1 MRVTTEQRSGFT
13 QRHTVDFDGR
23 ENWAD
28 PQIDQRYE
36 RTVQRSDITINLRNP
51 VTGWRKPSG
60 YTVLDNSISFEEV
73 EQISYTQRIN
83 TGQIAVSV
91 LSGPCTWI
99 PRFSLPF
106 WQVTNEFDNLTTKA
120 LIKARDQ
127 KVNLALSVLEM
138 HKTIDLVAGR
148 VLQLYNGYRAARKG
162 NFAKAAEHLGVSY
175 KRKGKTQAK
184 NWLELQYGWLPVL
197 SDIKGAYDEMTRVTR
212 NKGLQ
217 FKVTARDKVTHTSVG
232 NSSVYGYDISG
243 EALYLCEAQ
252 AIYWFQVENEWLL
265 TQSAIGLAN
274 PVEIAWELIPF
285 SFVVDWALPVGDY
298 LAALTAQQGLSF
310 MGGTHTF
317 RTTVET
323 TYTSSPWPPESVPN
337 AWGGPQL
344 ITREGT
350 ASVRMR
356 DKSVLRYALSQ
367 KPWPELP
374 SFKNPISTGHA
385 LNALALLRSIF

>member
-1 MRVTTEQRSGFT
+1 MRVTSTSRSGVS
-13 QRHTVDFDGR
+13 QRYNVDFDGTTVYS
-23 ENWAD
+23 D
-28 PQIDQRYE
+28 PQIVERYNH
-36 RTVQRSDITINLRNP
+36 TVQRSDIVHNQRS
-51 VTGWRKPSG
+51 VTGWREPSG
-60 YTVLDNSISFEEV
+60 YRVIDDSISFDDCD
-73 EQISYTQRIN
+73 QIVSTYQVN
-83 TGQIAVSV
+83 TGLTALSV
-91 LSGPCTWI
+91 LSGPCTWV

-120 LIKARDQ
+120 LVKARDQ
-127 KVNLALSVLEM
+127 KVNLALSLLEV

-148 VLQLYNGYRAARKG
+148 VLQLYNGYKAARKG
-162 NFAKAAEHLGVSY
+162 NLKKAAEHLGVSFH
-175 KRKGKTQAK
+175 RKGKTQAK

-197 SDIKGAYDEMTRVTR
+197 ADIKGGYDELTRKTR

-217 FKVTARDKVTHTSVG
+217 FKVTARDKVTHTS
-232 NSSVYGYDISG
+232 SDTQSVYGFDISG

-252 AIYWFQVENEWLL
+252 AIYWFEVENEWLL

-274 PVEIAWELIPF
+274 PAEIVWELIPF
-285 SFVVDWALPVGDY
+285 SFVVDWVLPVGDY
-298 LAALTAQQGLSF
+298 LAALTAQQGLRF
-310 MGGTHTF
+310 LGGTHTF

-323 TYTSSPWPPESVPN
+323 TYTSHPWDPVLNPN

-356 DKSVLRYALSQ
+356 NKTVQRYALGQ
-367 KPWPELP
+367 KPWPDLP

-385 LNALALLRSIF
+385 LNALALLRSLF